1 MADPVT
7 DQPGALLA
15 RMPAIVAV
23 DDGVGQPPTAPA
35 PGESFPMQ
43 DNVVHYAGQPIAIV
57 VAESHEGAQYAAAQ
71 VAVSYEPVPSITVS
85 TTAATRMSAQGNGGR
100 APRSASTCCRQFS
113 RSPADGVKNSTCRNS
128 RLPPRLPAVCS
139 PLHDRELWWPRFESG
154 SRRFKPQRGPVANR
168 DRLRPLHRLPQAS
181 LFADVEPAPALDD
194 PRSSGP
200 TPD

>member
-71 VAVSYEPVPSITVS
+71 VAVSYEPRSVDHRVDHGRDAYERPGQRWTR
-85 TTAATRMSAQGNGGR
+85 TAIGQH
-100 APRSASTCCRQFS
+100 
-113 RSPADGVKNSTCRNS
+113 V
-128 RLPPRLPAVCS
+128 LPPVL
-139 PLHDRELWWPRFESG
+139 
-154 SRRFKPQRGPVANR
+154 K
-168 DRLRPLHRLPQAS
+168 
-181 LFADVEPAPALDD
+181 EP
-194 PRSSGP
+194 
-200 TPD
+200 